1 MFKLTDLKEYSTLL
15 DFCRLFNLFYLKM
28 QQDKKKLFIGNLA
41 YETTVE
47 ALVEFAS
54 AFGKIVDSYKPF
66 GKGFGFLT
74 FETEE
79 MAAAALEGLNGK
91 TLDGRELKADYAQPR
106 EDKPRRD
113 FGGRRDF
120 RSGGND
126 RGGFRR
132 DRRF

>member
-1 MFKLTDLKEYSTLL
+1 M
-15 DFCRLFNLFYLKM
+15 NPVV
-28 QQDKKKLFIGNLA
+28 DKKKLFVGNLA

-47 ALVEFAS
+47 ALVEKAS
-54 AFGKIVDSYKPF
+54 AFGKVVDSYKPF

-79 MAAAALEGLNGK
+79 MAQAALDGMNGQE
-91 TLDGRELKADYAQPR
+91 LDGREMKVDFASPR

-113 FGGRRDF
+113 FGGPRRDF
-120 RSGGND
+120 RSGGGND